1 MLEPFNESNSKM
13 NHKEYSFEI
22 KSSIVSIQRTNYNG
36 YPLSK
41 DKALKWM
48 ELEQHMDRASNVQIV

>member
-41 DKALKWM
+41 DKALK
-48 ELEQHMDRASNVQIV
+48 